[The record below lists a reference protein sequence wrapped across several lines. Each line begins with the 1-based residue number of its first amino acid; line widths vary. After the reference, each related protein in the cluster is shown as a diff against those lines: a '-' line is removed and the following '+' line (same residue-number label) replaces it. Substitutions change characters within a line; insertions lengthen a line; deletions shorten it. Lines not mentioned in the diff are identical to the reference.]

1 MPRGQHHRRDPALP
15 GSHLPRSAAEY
26 ASHSDPAQAVLTVT
40 LNAGGDADEPY
51 DPEFEQWLSEQAP
64 IADAPMKGALSRAWV
79 ATPHRH

>member
-1 MPRGQHHRRDPALP
+1 MPRGEHHRRDPALP
-15 GSHLPRSAAEY
+15 GSHLPPSAAEY
-26 ASHSDPAQAVLTVT
+26 APRTEPAQAVLTVT
-40 LNAGGDADEPY
+40 LDVGTDEPY